1 MVVTVFLL
9 RSLLL
14 VTVTDAAED
23 EAKPLAKP
31 HPYLVST
38 PPLTEEDF
46 QVFVALQKP
55 CTFDAK
61 KTALGDLAKQ
71 LSELVNV
78 EIKIDGDGLRRA
90 KPKPIDPDVRFT
102 TKQDGTPLQSVLW
115 EILPPLGLDYR
126 VFEGRLVITSRMRSQ
141 HNRVTWTFPVSD
153 LCATN
158 REFDHLIRQVHSMFP
173 VDEWEDM
180 GGPAELK
187 IDKANRRF
195 TIIHAQSNQDRVLG
209 FLTQE
214 RLAKKQAKR

>member
-1 MVVTVFLL
+1 MAASGDTGRCEWRTSGVRMVVTVFLL

-90 KPKPIDPDVRFT
+90 KPKPIDPDVRFNPFSGKFFHLSAST
-102 TKQDGTPLQSVLW
+102 
-115 EILPPLGLDYR
+115 IAY
-126 VFEGRLVITSRMRSQ
+126 SRGD
-141 HNRVTWTFPVSD
+141 W
-153 LCATN
+153 
-158 REFDHLIRQVHSMFP
+158 
-173 VDEWEDM
+173 
-180 GGPAELK
+180 
-187 IDKANRRF
+187 
-195 TIIHAQSNQDRVLG
+195 
-209 FLTQE
+209 
-214 RLAKKQAKR
+214 